1 MARFYPSRKLGAA
14 LREYRIAIG
23 WTLGD
28 TARNLECDRSKI
40 SRIEN
45 GERGIHSRDL
55 AELFAL
61 YKVPPDVRASL
72 MRIAS
77 IPRDHPDAD
86 VLDRIIEVEQACA
99 RLMKALTELK
109 SDLFTPA
116 ACRPPRVA
124 RRAQS
129 APSAPNA
136 GTERSHP
143 SPCQPLQ
150 AGTSRDGTL
159 RP

>member
-28 TARNLECDRSKI
+28 TAMHLECDPSKI

-55 AELFAL
+55 TELFAL
-61 YKVPPDVRASL
+61 YRVPPDARASL
-72 MRIAS
+72 RGIAS
-77 IPRDHPDAD
+77 VPRDHPDAD
-86 VLDRIIEVEQACA
+86 VLDRIIEAEQACA

-109 SDLFTPA
+109 GQLLT
-116 ACRPPRVA
+116 R
-124 RRAQS
+124 
-129 APSAPNA
+129 
-136 GTERSHP
+136 
-143 SPCQPLQ
+143 
-150 AGTSRDGTL
+150 
-159 RP
+159 